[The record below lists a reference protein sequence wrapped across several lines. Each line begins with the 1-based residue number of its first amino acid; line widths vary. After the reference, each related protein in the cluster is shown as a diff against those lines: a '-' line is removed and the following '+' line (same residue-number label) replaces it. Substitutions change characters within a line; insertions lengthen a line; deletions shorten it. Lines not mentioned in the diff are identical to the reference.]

1 MRLLSLSV
9 RALLLA
15 ALPFP
20 LLAQQLAQNT
30 TEKKALTQ
38 ADWDRW
44 RSINNPTLSNDGKWA
59 AYTLTPQVGDG

>member
-1 MRLLSLSV
+1 MRRLSLSV

-20 LLAQQLAQNT
+20 LLGQHLAQNT

-38 ADWDRW
+38 ADWDR
-44 RSINNPTLSNDGKWA
+44 
-59 AYTLTPQVGDG
+59 